1 MSHFSYKTGDEI
13 YSSHNDLNIVEYV
26 RERRNELLAE
36 CDWTQAA
43 DSPLSD
49 QKKAEWATY
58 RQQLRDLTN
67 SYTKENSIEDIVFP
81 TKPT

>member
-1 MSHFSYKTGDEI
+1 MSLYTFITDETFEMPETMAW
-13 YSSHNDLNIVEYV
+13 L
-26 RERRNELLAE
+26 RNKRNLMLEE

-49 QKKAEWATY
+49 SKKAEWATY

-67 SYTKENSIEDIVFP
+67 SYTTENSIEDIVFP

>member
-1 MSHFSYKTGDEI
+1 MSIFTNITGETFEMPETMAW
-13 YSSHNDLNIVEYV
+13 L
-26 RERRNELLAE
+26 RNKRNLMLKE

-49 QKKAEWATY
+49 SKKAEWATY

-67 SYTKENSIEDIVFP
+67 TYTTENSIEDIVFP

>member
-1 MSHFSYKTGDEI
+1 MSLYTSITDETFEMPETMAW
-13 YSSHNDLNIVEYV
+13 L
-26 RERRNELLAE
+26 RNKRNLMLEE

-49 QKKAEWATY
+49 SKKAEWATY

-67 SYTKENSIEDIVFP
+67 TYTKENSIEDIVFP

>member
-1 MSHFSYKTGDEI
+1 MSLYTSITDETFEMPETMAW
-13 YSSHNDLNIVEYV
+13 L
-26 RERRNELLAE
+26 RNKRNLMLEE

-49 QKKAEWATY
+49 SKKAEWATY

-67 SYTKENSIEDIVFP
+67 SYTTKNSIEDIVFP

>member
-1 MSHFSYKTGDEI
+1 MSLYTFNTGETFE
-13 YSSHNDLNIVEYV
+13 LPETMAWL
-26 RERRNELLAE
+26 RNKRNLMLEE

-49 QKKAEWATY
+49 SKKAEWATY

-67 SYTKENSIEDIVFP
+67 TYTKENSIEDIVFP

>member
-1 MSHFSYKTGDEI
+1 MSIFTNITGETFEMPETMAW
-13 YSSHNDLNIVEYV
+13 L
-26 RERRNELLAE
+26 RNKRNLMLKE

-49 QKKAEWATY
+49 SKKAEWATY
-58 RQQLRDLTN
+58 RQQLRDITS
-67 SYTKENSIEDIVFP
+67 SYTTDSAISDIVFP

>member
-1 MSHFSYKTGDEI
+1 MSLYTSVTDETFEMPETMAW
-13 YSSHNDLNIVEYV
+13 L
-26 RERRNELLAE
+26 RNKRNLMLEE

-49 QKKAEWATY
+49 SKKAEWATY

-67 SYTKENSIEDIVFP
+67 TYTKENSIEDIVFP

>member
-1 MSHFSYKTGDEI
+1 MSLYTSITDETFEMPETMAW
-13 YSSHNDLNIVEYV
+13 L
-26 RERRNELLAE
+26 RNKRNLMLEE

-49 QKKAEWATY
+49 SKKAEWATY

-67 SYTKENSIEDIVFP
+67 TYTTENSIEDIVFP

>member
-1 MSHFSYKTGDEI
+1 MPETMAW
-13 YSSHNDLNIVEYV
+13 L
-26 RERRNELLAE
+26 RNKRNLMLEE

-49 QKKAEWATY
+49 SKKAEWATY

-67 SYTKENSIEDIVFP
+67 NYTKENSIEDITFP

>member
-1 MSHFSYKTGDEI
+1 MSIFTYITGETFEMPETMAW
-13 YSSHNDLNIVEYV
+13 L
-26 RERRNELLAE
+26 RNKRNLMLKE

-49 QKKAEWATY
+49 SKKAEWATY

>member
-1 MSHFSYKTGDEI
+1 MSLYTSITDETFEMPETMAW
-13 YSSHNDLNIVEYV
+13 L
-26 RERRNELLAE
+26 RNKRNLMLEE

>member
-1 MSHFSYKTGDEI
+1 MSLYTSITDETFEMPETMAW
-13 YSSHNDLNIVEYV
+13 L
-26 RERRNELLAE
+26 RNKRNLMLEE

-67 SYTKENSIEDIVFP
+67 TYTKENSIEDIVFP

>member
-1 MSHFSYKTGDEI
+1 MSLYTSITDETFEMPETMAW
-13 YSSHNDLNIVEYV
+13 L
-26 RERRNELLAE
+26 RNKRNLMLEE

-49 QKKAEWATY
+49 SKKAEWATY

-67 SYTKENSIEDIVFP
+67 NYTKENSIEDITFP

>member
-1 MSHFSYKTGDEI
+1 MSLYTSITDETFEMPETMAWLR
-13 YSSHNDLNIVEYV
+13 N
-26 RERRNELLAE
+26 RRNLMLEE

-49 QKKAEWATY
+49 SKKAEWATY

-67 SYTKENSIEDIVFP
+67 KYTTENSIEDIVFP

>member
-1 MSHFSYKTGDEI
+1 MSIFTNITGETFEMPETMAW
-13 YSSHNDLNIVEYV
+13 L
-26 RERRNELLAE
+26 RNKRNLMLKE

-49 QKKAEWATY
+49 PKKAEWATY

-67 SYTKENSIEDIVFP
+67 TYTTENSIEDIVFP

>member
-1 MSHFSYKTGDEI
+1 MSIYTYITDETFEMPETMAW
-13 YSSHNDLNIVEYV
+13 L
-26 RERRNELLAE
+26 RNKRNLMLKE

-43 DSPLSD
+43 DSPLSES
-49 QKKAEWATY
+49 KKAEWATY

-67 SYTKENSIEDIVFP
+67 TYTTKNSIEDIVFP

>member
-1 MSHFSYKTGDEI
+1 MSLYTSITDETFEMPETMAW
-13 YSSHNDLNIVEYV
+13 L
-26 RERRNELLAE
+26 RNKRNLMLEE

-49 QKKAEWATY
+49 SKKAEWATY

-67 SYTKENSIEDIVFP
+67 TYTTENSIEDIVFP
-81 TKPT
+81 TRPT

>member
-1 MSHFSYKTGDEI
+1 MSLYTFNTGETFELPETMAWLR
-13 YSSHNDLNIVEYV
+13 NRRDL
-26 RERRNELLAE
+26 LLAE
-36 CDWTQAA
+36 SDWTQAA

-49 QKKAEWATY
+49 TKKAEWATY

-67 SYTKENSIEDIVFP
+67 NYTKENSIEDIVFP